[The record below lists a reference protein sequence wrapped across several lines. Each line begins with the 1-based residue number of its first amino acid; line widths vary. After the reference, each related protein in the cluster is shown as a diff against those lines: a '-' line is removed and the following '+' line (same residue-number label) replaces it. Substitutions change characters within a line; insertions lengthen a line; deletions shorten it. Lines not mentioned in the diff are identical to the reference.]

1 MGLPSYY
8 TTDVSLT
15 LLQSNWA
22 SLLDPLLDQLIT
34 KGQILEN
41 IQLANGANTINHKL
55 GRKLLGWFI
64 VRQRALASI
73 YDTQDTNP
81 TPAVTLRLTSDASV
95 KVDIFV
101 F

>member
-1 MGLPSYY
+1 MGLPSYQ
-8 TTDVSLT
+8 TSDLTLT

-22 SLLDPLLDQLIT
+22 TLLNPVLDNPIVQ
-34 KGQILEN
+34 GDILEG
-41 IQLANGANTINHKL
+41 IQLASGANTINHKL
-55 GRKLLGWFI
+55 GRKLRGWFI

-81 TPAVTLRLTSDASV
+81 TPAVTLRLTSNASV

>member
-8 TTDVSLT
+8 TTDVSLS

-22 SLLDPLLDQLIT
+22 TLLNPVLDNPIVN
-34 KGQILEN
+34 GQILEN
-41 IQLANGANTINHKL
+41 VSLVVGPNTINHKL
-55 GRKLLGWFI
+55 GRKLRGWWI
-64 VRQRALASI
+64 VRQRATGSV

-81 TPAVTLRLTSDASV
+81 TPAVTLKLTSDAIVSV
-95 KVDIFV
+95 DLLV

>member
-8 TTDVSLT
+8 TTDVSLS

-22 SLLDPLLDQLIT
+22 SLLDPLLDQPIT

-41 IQLANGANTINHKL
+41 VQLATGANVINHKL
-55 GRKLLGWFI
+55 GRKLRGWFI
-64 VRQRALASI
+64 VRQRALANV

-81 TPAVTLRLTSDASV
+81 TAAVTLQLTSDANV